1 MIKSVLIFN
10 NFGKPRLL
18 RFFEQLDSNSQQ
30 NVLRETFMLISKRS
44 SSNCNFLEGSK
55 QIKNQDLKII
65 YRQYA
70 TLYFVFVVDKSESE
84 LGTLD
89 LIHLFVETLNRVF
102 DDVCELDLVKLLSF
116 IIKHEHTKFIN

>member
-102 DDVCELDLVKLLSF
+102 DDVCELDL
-116 IIKHEHTKFIN
+116 